1 MTQKEIDGLTIFLGR
16 DDAFIGRQMKNGK
29 LSKIR
34 RNLTEQEVIHF
45 VTWFVKSYCEKYDVD
60 DFTLNV
66 DGKPMYRLGLV
77 KDEEE

>member
-29 LSKIR
+29 LSKLR

-45 VTWFVKSYCEKYDVD
+45 VTWFVKS
-60 DFTLNV
+60 
-66 DGKPMYRLGLV
+66 
-77 KDEEE
+77 